1 MWCQKI
7 WHYEAKVRKV
17 HISISVNSI
26 TVKLSI
32 SVKLSINSVL
42 LVKQYFIGPHSIGV
56 YTKNNTISNNT
67 NGRGRP
73 LLFLSYLSQALFHI
87 YPCMTGFML
96 LSWVPE
102 WGILEHIKRIK
113 PQPLISQMTFIRV
126 LLLSVFFN
134 VSLCSLKWMWM
145 CPSIILPE
153 YQNKSEGLWARQKWQ
168 TSIWSYHISIWPS
181 IRAQTEWWA
190 V

>member
-1 MWCQKI
+1 M
-7 WHYEAKVRKV
+7 
-17 HISISVNSI
+17 
-26 TVKLSI
+26 
-32 SVKLSINSVL
+32 
-42 LVKQYFIGPHSIGV
+42 

-73 LLFLSYLSQALFHI
+73 LLFLSYLSLALFHI

-126 LLLSVFFN
+126 LLLSVFLMFLYALWN
-134 VSLCSLKWMWM
+134 ECECAQVLSFQNIQTNLRNDKHQFGLIMFQSDLQLRLRLSGGQFKNGHPMIISQDWKGGQ
-145 CPSIILPE
+145 SIADPYL
-153 YQNKSEGLWARQKWQ
+153 YTQK
-168 TSIWSYHISIWPS
+168 YN
-181 IRAQTEWWA
+181 
-190 V
+190 

>member
-1 MWCQKI
+1 M
-7 WHYEAKVRKV
+7 
-17 HISISVNSI
+17 
-26 TVKLSI
+26 
-32 SVKLSINSVL
+32 
-42 LVKQYFIGPHSIGV
+42 

-126 LLLSVFFN
+126 LLLSVFLMFLYALWN
-134 VSLCSLKWMWM
+134 ECECAQVLSFQNIKTNLRDYEPDRNDKHQFGLIMFQSDLQLGLRLSGGQFKNGHPMIISQDWKGGQ
-145 CPSIILPE
+145 SIADPYL
-153 YQNKSEGLWARQKWQ
+153 
-168 TSIWSYHISIWPS
+168 
-181 IRAQTEWWA
+181 
-190 V
+190 